1 MARQIKHLENTFHLL
16 SQIYHVYNL
25 LVRLSFIIKSIDY
38 LIQILPLYIEITL
51 PNGLQHWISGQPGQV
66 RRPHPGGGLHQG
78 QAETDAAVTPW
89 SNWTV

>member
-1 MARQIKHLENTFHLL
+1 MAFNIG
-16 SQIYHVYNL
+16 S
-25 LVRLSFIIKSIDY
+25 D
-38 LIQILPLYIEITL
+38 
-51 PNGLQHWISGQPGQV
+51 QPGQV